1 MKNYYLLNMYNMF
14 DITIGT
20 YKVKGEYILIFI
32 VLWSIMF
39 GTTMCGCS
47 RVGLLEGF
55 SELANSASYKLG
67 DTTPVDI
74 SKWRQPDLST
84 KAGAASILNRPPQP
98 IPLPEGEM
106 DIFATT
112 EFKPECCPNAYSTS
126 NGCACM
132 TMKQLSYIKGRGGNN
147 VPYSEY

>member
-1 MKNYYLLNMYNMF
+1 MF

-20 YKVKGEYILIFI
+20 YKVYGNHILLFI
-32 VLWSIMF
+32 ILWVLMF

-55 SELANSASYKLG
+55 SEIAEYADYKLG
-67 DTTPVDI
+67 NVAAVDV

-84 KAGAASILNRPPQP
+84 KAGSASILSRPPQP
-98 IPLPEGEM
+98 IPLPEGQM

-112 EFKPECCPNAYSTS
+112 EFKPECCPNSYTSS

-132 TMKQLSYIKGRGGNN
+132 TMGQYNYIKDRGGNN
-147 VPYSEY
+147 NPRAEY